1 MFIIEGG
8 QGNAINQARYM
19 CFVTNRKI
27 LPEKKFASDEE
38 DDEDQVEEKRESHL
52 EVRFFSVSTFY
63 YLVSVSACTCI
74 RESDRE
80 REVAVWGE
88 GGRLCLSW
96 RTCTS
101 AFKKFFFFFF
111 LVVHWN

>member
-8 QGNAINQARYM
+8 QGNTINQARYM

-27 LPEKKFASDEE
+27 LPEKKFTSDEE
-38 DDEDQVEEKRESHL
+38 DDEDRVGEKRESHL

-74 RESDRE
+74 
-80 REVAVWGE
+80 
-88 GGRLCLSW
+88 
-96 RTCTS
+96 
-101 AFKKFFFFFF
+101 
-111 LVVHWN
+111 